1 MKKLLVCGL
10 AAVCLFAQSQPGAT
24 DVNINEGA
32 GRNGYQTVYAYSG
45 GNVTYECQAISV
57 NSSRLNIRVAI
68 SAASN
73 ANPVVFTST
82 GHGFHVNSNARP
94 KVLISGGTG
103 NWTAVNGEWT
113 ATVIDA
119 NTFSIPVNSTSFG
132 ALAGSVMFA
141 TTAPRMTVAE
151 WAVKLYAYDGSNNV
165 INIANLNGVTRGS
178 KCSDAVVA
186 GTNVQ

>member
-1 MKKLLVCGL
+1 MFKLLVCGL

-24 DVNINEGA
+24 DVNNNEGPS
-32 GRNGYQTVYAYSG
+32 RNGYQSVFAYSG
-45 GNVTYECQAISV
+45 GNVTYECIAISV
-57 NSSRLNIRVAI
+57 NSSRLNTRVAI

-73 ANPVVFTST
+73 ANPVVLTST

-119 NTFSIPVNSTSFG
+119 NTFSIPVNSTAFG
-132 ALAGSVMFA
+132 ALTGSLLFA
-141 TTAPRMTVAE
+141 TTAPRMTQPE
-151 WAVKLYAYDGSNNV
+151 WSVKLFAYDGTNNV
-165 INIANLNGVTRGS
+165 INIAYLNGITRS
-178 KCSDAVVA
+178 SRCSDAVLTT
-186 GTNVQ
+186 TNVQ